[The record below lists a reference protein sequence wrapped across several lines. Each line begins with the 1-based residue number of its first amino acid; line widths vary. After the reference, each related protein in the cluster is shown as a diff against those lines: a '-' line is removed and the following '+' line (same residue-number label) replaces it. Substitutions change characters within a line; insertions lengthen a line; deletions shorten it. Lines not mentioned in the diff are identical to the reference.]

1 MTVRLLEYKREGGEN
16 GQDKGSSR
24 GDFAPT
30 EGDAPLGDAGEGE
43 AQDEKDAVCENEGAN
58 DVTHEENQR

>member
-1 MTVRLLEYKREGGEN
+1 MTVRLLEYKREGSEN
-16 GQDKGSSR
+16 SKNESAPR
-24 GDFAPT
+24 RELTPT
-30 EGDAPLGDAGEGE
+30 ERDAPLGDAGEGE